1 MHVVLSFLENLI
13 QLPNFKKKKQEL
25 FKVLQPIG
33 LNNTT
38 NMCTFKQSV
47 NFFLHVYLDITSDN
61 IICQA
66 TPMITSYLYILYLSC
81 LIYVMSCCQTKDP
94 TLVYK
99 LNLEFFH
106 FSPYQF
112 MLRTGIDKCRHSQLT
127 FPFPEVMITHSLPF
141 TLYILPQSLRFRY
154 LLILRKTIENVEL
167 YLS

>member
-81 LIYVMSCCQTKDP
+81 LIYVMSCCQTTHP

-99 LNLEFFH
+99 LNQEFFH

-127 FPFPEVMITHSLPF
+127 FPFPEVMITHLFYLPSTF
-141 TLYILPQSLRFRY
+141 CRNPYVLDIYSYSGKPL
-154 LLILRKTIENVEL
+154 KM
-167 YLS
+167 